1 MFAVCE
7 DQAHGKHQVSPC
19 AATLAHGETGARAM
33 RVLLPSGVVLGLT
46 DLYPMEE
53 KGMSICKKKK
63 KKKKKKLRNKMLLYL
78 LFFKK
83 IALELHITM
92 NLNLK
97 DRSSKHKPN
106 NKTYYTESRSQFSQ
120 T

>member
-33 RVLLPSGVVLGLT
+33 RVLLPSGAVLGLT

-53 KGMSICKKKK
+53 KGMSICKEKR
-63 KKKKKKLRNKMLLYL
+63 RNYAIKCYYIC
-78 LFFKK
+78 FFLKK

-92 NLNLK
+92 NLNLE
-97 DRSSKHKPN
+97 DRSNKHKPN

>member
-1 MFAVCE
+1 
-7 DQAHGKHQVSPC
+7 
-19 AATLAHGETGARAM
+19 LAHGETRARAM
-33 RVLLPSGVVLGLT
+33 RVLVRRRPRPDRRVSNGREGNER
-46 DLYPMEE
+46 MQ
-53 KGMSICKKKK
+53 K

-78 LFFKK
+78 LFFK

-92 NLNLK
+92 NLNLE
-97 DRSSKHKPN
+97 DRSNKHKPN